1 MGYTMYSSFSQDN
14 TFAFASIPSQATFR
28 SQVRTVPSCDVNLL
42 DSSRFRIHA
51 RREGAE
57 QPHQMLRVV
66 GVKIFALLRCLGEHS
81 EVCQTTSAKD
91 SSTKLM

>member
-1 MGYTMYSSFSQDN
+1 MDYIMYSSFSQDN
-14 TFAFASIPSQATFR
+14 TFASTNIVPQATFR

-51 RREGAE
+51 RREGSE
-57 QPHQMLRVV
+57 KRHQVLRVV
-66 GVKIFALLRCLGEHS
+66 RGKIFALLRCLGEHS